1 MTTSYVLE
9 KQEELRAIKKLERQ
23 AEKLIREK
31 AEQARKDLEHS
42 DALRLA
48 AKMAKI
54 NGDEVALAAAKKAIA
69 ANARVEMVAPAPVE
83 MERARDDKGHYVAD
97 DLSTPDVNEA
107 YVPKVKKAPKKKAAP
122 KKKTAPKKKAVSVPS
137 FFIILCVFIPCN

>member
-1 MTTSYVLE
+1 M
-9 KQEELRAIKKLERQ
+9 
-23 AEKLIREK
+23 
-31 AEQARKDLEHS
+31 
-42 DALRLA
+42 RLA
-48 AKMAKI
+48 AKMANI

-107 YVPKVKKAPKKKAAP
+107 YVPKAKKAPKNKAAPKKKAAAKP
-122 KKKTAPKKKAVSVPS
+122 KANAGSKK
-137 FFIILCVFIPCN
+137 

>member
-48 AKMAKI
+48 AKMARI

-69 ANARVEMVAPAPVE
+69 ANARVEMVAPAP
-83 MERARDDKGHYVAD
+83 A
-97 DLSTPDVNEA
+97 
-107 YVPKVKKAPKKKAAP
+107 APKKKAAAKP
-122 KKKTAPKKKAVSVPS
+122 KANAGSKK
-137 FFIILCVFIPCN
+137 